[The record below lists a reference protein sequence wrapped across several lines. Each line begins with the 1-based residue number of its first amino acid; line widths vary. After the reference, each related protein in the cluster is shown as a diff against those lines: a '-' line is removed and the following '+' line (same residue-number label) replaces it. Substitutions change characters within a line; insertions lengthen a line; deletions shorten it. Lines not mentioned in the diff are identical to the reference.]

1 MFVYLYFYAK
11 STTLLSHSHSKTD
24 QMNMSN
30 ITSEQD
36 FKKKFNVK
44 IETKTKKDRLVKA
57 YKQNWV
63 RLN

>member
-44 IETKTKKDRLVKA
+44 IETKTKKDID
-57 YKQNWV
+57 
-63 RLN
+63 